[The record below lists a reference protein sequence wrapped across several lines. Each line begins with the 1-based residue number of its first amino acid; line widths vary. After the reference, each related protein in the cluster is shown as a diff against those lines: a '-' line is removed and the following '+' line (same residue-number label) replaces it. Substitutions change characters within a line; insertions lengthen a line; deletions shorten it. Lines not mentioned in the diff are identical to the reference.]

1 MDPPDTV
8 ARGLLP
14 SIAENDPIQS
24 TNTTWDTLLTA
35 DDMKKI
41 DTLSMKRRKDF
52 IASAI
57 RMASQLDPTAAIEY
71 ARSLLEQRILSQRDD
86 ISDSSSFVSFVL
98 SVVNT
103 SNGTGIIVSR
113 VQPTA
118 TIPTHPSRICRNARR
133 TVPVVVTVSIP
144 DRHVV

>member
-57 RMASQLDPTAAIEY
+57 RMASQ
-71 ARSLLEQRILSQRDD
+71 
-86 ISDSSSFVSFVL
+86 
-98 SVVNT
+98 
-103 SNGTGIIVSR
+103 
-113 VQPTA
+113 
-118 TIPTHPSRICRNARR
+118 
-133 TVPVVVTVSIP
+133 
-144 DRHVV
+144 